1 MTQVKLAIDGMS
13 CGHCVSHVRKTL
25 EELPGV
31 AAESVEIGQ
40 AVVTFDESVIEAGR
54 IEEALAAEGYP
65 ARTAW
70 EG

>member
-1 MTQVKLAIDGMS
+1 MSQVKLSIEGMS

-31 AAESVEIGQ
+31 TAESVEIGE
-40 AVVTFDESVIEAGR
+40 ALVAFDESVIQPGR
-54 IEEALAAEGYP
+54 IEEALSAEGYP
-65 ARTAW
+65 ARAAW